1 MCETGKLFFE
11 EAGTKMYLSRG
22 EEEKYFLTETGEDG
36 ETLYRDGIHV
46 NRLMRKLRSL
56 DHGTKEYFTPT
67 LEQMDVIAEKF
78 PWLGRYDI
86 EIGNSL
92 KKHLTA
98 LLCFAIGEGD
108 DFLIQSILEKYH
120 FDRESLDRRVIR
132 DIKKIEVMRVDRYQK
147 MIVKIQPAGEDHL
160 TAGYICGDNCLTGDD
175 WLARYRMRRY
185 LSTEASRKL
194 MEAYRE
200 KLSLIE
206 DARNERNG
214 FRKADYPH
222 GFLCYRPLPKESA
235 GRPGRYESIF
245 IGHDGTVS
253 FQDFYGLCHSILNC
267 DIADIKEEKA
277 RHAEMITAGTEPL
290 YQTAVRNGD
299 VYLMYAM
306 KEETGLI
313 TEDECEYMSKTD
325 GLLHTVARRTSETAS
340 SVTVKEA
347 EFRHPTFFSR
357 MSRYSCRVDINGT
370 EYQTTWEPAR
380 PGSITVLKYHHY
392 AEIHLTEKQIREFW
406 EKTDANPE
414 SNPIGRPKT
423 WTSKL

>member
-108 DFLIQSILEKYH
+108 DFLIQSILKKYH
-120 FDRESLDRRVIR
+120 FDRDSLDRRVIR
-132 DIKKIEVMRVDRYQK
+132 DIKKIEVRAVDRYKK
-147 MIVKIQPAGEDHL
+147 MLIVIQPAGEDAF
-160 TAGYICGDNCLTGDD
+160 TAEYVCGGNCLTRDR
-175 WLARYRMRRY
+175 LHRY
-185 LSTEASRKL
+185 LSAEASGKL
-194 MEAYRE
+194 MEVFRE
-200 KLSLIE
+200 ALSLIE

-214 FRKADYPH
+214 FRKAGYPN
-222 GFLCYRPLPKESA
+222 GLRCYRPLPKGFS
-235 GRPGRYESIF
+235 GGTCRYETVF
-245 IGHDGTVS
+245 IGRDGNVS
-253 FQDFYGLCHSILNC
+253 FGNISSACHSILG
-267 DIADIKEEKA
+267 ISTEEKTG
-277 RHAEMITAGTEPL
+277 RAEMITAGTEPL

-380 PGSITVLKYHHY
+380 PDTVTVLKYHHY

-406 EKTDANPE
+406 KKTDANPE